1 MQITIRAVEP
11 DDFFDQGSQF
21 CELLADAVHSGASV
35 GFLPPLNPIEAL
47 EYWDSVREAI
57 LAGSRILLAAYAD
70 DELLGAV
77 QLALETRANGSH
89 RAEVSKLLVFQRAR
103 RRGLGNALMLA
114 AEQAARQLGRPLL
127 VLDTR
132 QGDPSFHLYQKL
144 GYQIAGEIPNYARSA
159 DGSLHTT
166 VFFYKTLA

>member
-1 MQITIRAVEP
+1 MQISIRSVEP
-11 DDFFDQGSQF
+11 DDFFEQGAQF

-57 LAGSRILLAAYAD
+57 LAGSRILLAAYAE
-70 DELLGAV
+70 DELVGSV
-77 QLALETRANGSH
+77 QLSLEMRRNGDH
-89 RAEVSKLLVFQRAR
+89 RAEVTKLLVMQKAR
-103 RRGLGNALMLA
+103 RRGLGRALMHA
-114 AEQAARQLGRPLL
+114 VEQTARQIGRTLL

-132 QGDPSFHLYQKL
+132 KGDPSWQLYQQL
-144 GYQIAGEIPNYARSA
+144 GYQIAGEIPGYARSA

-166 VFFYKTLA
+166 VFFFKVV